1 MLIRTARDLGAVIRD
16 HRRRLGLGQ
25 QTLAD
30 RIGVSR
36 QWVVEV
42 EKGKPRAEVG
52 LILRALDALGVTL
65 VLGGGFQGPTTK
77 TAPPPTSTPSSMAP
91 GGRADGLRTGRP
103 DEWPTDRRSP
113 QQPAGPAVLRL

>member
-1 MLIRTARDLGAVIRD
+1 MSPYDDIRKDEPMLIRTARDLGAVIRD

-25 QTLAD
+25 QALAD

-65 VLGGGFQGPTTK
+65 VLGGGISG
-77 TAPPPTSTPSSMAP
+77 
-91 GGRADGLRTGRP
+91 ADDQDGAA
-103 DEWPTDRRSP
+103 TDIDAIVDGARGAR
-113 QQPAGPAVLRL
+113 